1 MIFARIKTI
10 DELLKIAE
18 KSINKEIAILLRELA
33 RLQDN
38 VWKGTAYSRAAENI
52 ENLDESI
59 TEIENLEE
67 IPGIGH
73 DIALEIKEYIET
85 GSIQKLERFKKEE
98 EGKGKFSREQALQLS
113 GDLFEAADSTGLTY
127 KITGSIRRK
136 VPKVKDID
144 VVIVSEEFDS
154 WEYFVES
161 ISDKI
166 LRKGEQE
173 IDFNYNG
180 IDINIRA
187 VPKEEFGAGIL
198 YFTGPRSFEI
208 FLRQEAKKKG
218 YKLNRHGLF
227 DSEGKHIV
235 KTEKD
240 IFKKLD
246 IPYIEPEER

>member
-1 MIFARIKTI
+1 
-10 DELLKIAE
+10 
-18 KSINKEIAILLRELA
+18 
-33 RLQDN
+33 
-38 VWKGTAYSRAAENI
+38 
-52 ENLDESI
+52 
-59 TEIENLEE
+59 
-67 IPGIGH
+67 
-73 DIALEIKEYIET
+73 
-85 GSIQKLERFKKEE
+85 
-98 EGKGKFSREQALQLS
+98 
-113 GDLFEAADSTGLTY
+113 
-127 KITGSIRRK
+127 
-136 VPKVKDID
+136 
-144 VVIVSEEFDS
+144 
-154 WEYFVES
+154 VES